1 MISVAYG
8 LLCASLFAAG
18 YWLWQRRSGLSE
30 NARGA
35 ITATL
40 LALLLPALSSL
51 LLALEPLGLG
61 STLTHIQRIFG
72 LAAQSI
78 SLPLLGL
85 SGLYLAFGLR
95 WQPGNWGRILLGL
108 MAAFELTRRMDLQ
121 HGYQWS
127 ISLLGLLLLGLSCML
142 ILRRDLR
149 PMLAGTICC
158 IGVLAPLFSPGAPA
172 LVGLLDSSALA
183 LWLFPSLLGA
193 SLIVGL
199 LSEQAH
205 NRTSDASSAP
215 VTERT

>member
-1 MISVAYG
+1 MISFAYG
-8 LLCASLFAAG
+8 LLCACLLAAG

-35 ITATL
+35 LTATL
-40 LALLLPALSSL
+40 LALLLPAISSL

-127 ISLLGLLLLGLSCML
+127 ISLLGLLLLALSCML

-149 PMLAGTICC
+149 PMLAGIICC
-158 IGVLAPLFSPGAPA
+158 IGALAPLFSPGAPA
-172 LVGLLDSSALA
+172 LAGLLDSSALV

-193 SLIVGL
+193 SLTVGL

-205 NRTSDASSAP
+205 NRPSDASSAP

>member
-1 MISVAYG
+1 MISLAYG
-8 LLCASLFAAG
+8 LLCASLLALG

-35 ITATL
+35 LTATL
-40 LALLLPALSSL
+40 LALLLPAISSL
-51 LLALEPLGLG
+51 LLALQSLELGDVV
-61 STLTHIQRIFG
+61 THTQRIFG

-85 SGLYLAFGLR
+85 AALYLAFGLR

-108 MAAFELTRRMDLQ
+108 MAAFELTRRMQLQ

-127 ISLLGLLLLGLSCML
+127 ISLVGLLLLILSCML

-149 PMLAGTICC
+149 PMLTGAACC
-158 IGVLAPLFSPGAPA
+158 LGALAPLFSAGAPA
-172 LVGLLDSSALA
+172 LAGLLDSSALV
-183 LWLFPSLLGA
+183 LWLFPALLGA
-193 SLIVGL
+193 GLTVGL

-205 NRTSDASSAP
+205 NRSSDAPSAP
-215 VTERT
+215 ATERT